1 MKQALKDLQAIQ
13 RKREI
18 DTVVNGDHDDY
29 SNSDVD
35 EN

>member
-1 MKQALKDLQAIQ
+1 MEQAIKNLQAIQ

-18 DTVVNGDHDDY
+18 DTVVNGDYDDY